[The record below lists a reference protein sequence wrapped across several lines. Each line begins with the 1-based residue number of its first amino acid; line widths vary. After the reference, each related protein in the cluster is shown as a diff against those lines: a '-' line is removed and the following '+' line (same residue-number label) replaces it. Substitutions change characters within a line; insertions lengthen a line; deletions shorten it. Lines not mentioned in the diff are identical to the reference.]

1 MRIATA
7 ADIDAA
13 TETIALAFADD
24 PVWGTALRGAAFEH
38 HLAFWRFFVE
48 GALPF
53 GTVLLER
60 DAAAVALWIPPG
72 EEEMSEDAVERLRDV
87 VRKALDPAAAEF
99 MFELWDRFDEHH
111 PSAPHQYL
119 SLLATHPS
127 HRGKG
132 IAQELVRTT
141 FSDLDARGIPAYLES
156 TNPAND
162 HRYERLGF
170 RRIDSY
176 EGATPG
182 SVVSQMWRDVP

>member
-1 MRIATA
+1 MRIAIA
-7 ADIDAA
+7 ADADAA

-24 PVWGTALRGAAFEH
+24 PVWGTALRGADFEN

-48 GALPF
+48 GALPY
-53 GTVLLER
+53 GTLFVEG
-60 DAAAVALWIPPG
+60 DSAAVALWIPPG
-72 EEEMSEDAVERLRDV
+72 EEEMSEDA
-87 VRKALDPAAAEF
+87 
-99 MFELWDRFDEHH
+99 
-111 PSAPHQYL
+111 HQYL

-132 IAQELVRTT
+132 IAQDLVRTT
-141 FSDLDARGIPAYLES
+141 LADLDARGIPAYLES

-170 RRIDSY
+170 RRIDTY

-182 SVVSQMWRDVP
+182 SLVSQMWRDVP